1 MFPRKVSRVKLRT
14 YLFSSFAIV
23 AAAACAL
30 CQNAPAT
37 PTEKPATVEVAVP
50 SPVPQSSTEAQPAAT
65 SQPANPHLEFDV
77 ATVKPAAPL
86 DLQRMAADIQ
96 AGKMPRLGPHI
107 DASRAEFTYMSLK
120 DLIVYAYTVKPYQ
133 IDGPS
138 WLGEQRFDIEAKIPD
153 GGTKDQAP
161 AMMQTLLAARFK
173 LTVHRDHEEHKVLA
187 LVVGKGGPK
196 LKESPAPPP
205 PAAADA
211 PLRPGETK
219 IDTEDGPMKITRNG
233 DGSMKIDMGARGT
246 MTEKLDMSTQ
256 SLHIESSMVTM
267 DGFADMLTNMMQMG
281 GSGGP
286 QVVNMTGL
294 KGNYQ
299 VTLDLALADLMAM
312 ARASGMTLPGAP
324 AGGAGAQTAA
334 PANAASDPQ
343 GGGQGVYSSVEQMG
357 LKLEERKA
365 TVERLIVDHAE
376 KTPSED

>member
-1 MFPRKVSRVKLRT
+1 MKLRP
-14 YLFSSFAIV
+14 YLFLVLAVVAGSSFAP
-23 AAAACAL
+23 
-30 CQNAPAT
+30 CQNAPTSPAANSA
-37 PTEKPATVEVAVP
+37 PTLIVVP
-50 SPVPQSSTEAQPAAT
+50 SPAPSATTTTPPTATAQPAA
-65 SQPANPHLEFDV
+65 SHVEFDV

-96 AGKMPRLGPHI
+96 AGKMPKLGPHV

-133 IDGPS
+133 VDGPS
-138 WLGEQRFDIEAKIPD
+138 WLADQRFDIEATIPD
-153 GGTKDQAP
+153 GSTKDQAP
-161 AMMQTLLAARFK
+161 AMMQTLLAERFK
-173 LTVHRDHEEHKVLA
+173 VTVHRDHEEHKVLA

-196 LKESPAPPP
+196 MKESPAPPP
-205 PAAADA
+205 PADA
-211 PLRPGETK
+211 NAPAKPGETK

-256 SLHIESSMVTM
+256 TLHIESSMVTM

-281 GSGGP
+281 GAGGP

-299 VTLDLALADLMAM
+299 IALDLSLADLMAL
-312 ARASGMTLPGAP
+312 ARASGMNLPGGP
-324 AGGAGAQTAA
+324 AGGGAQANA
-334 PANAASDPQ
+334 PANAASDPS
-343 GGGQGVYSSVEQMG
+343 GAGQGVYSSVEQMG

-376 KTPSED
+376 KAPAAD

>member
-1 MFPRKVSRVKLRT
+1 M
-14 YLFSSFAIV
+14 V
-23 AAAACAL
+23 APSPAPST
-30 CQNAPAT
+30 PAT
-37 PTEKPATVEVAVP
+37 TPPTATTQPATSHV
-50 SPVPQSSTEAQPAAT
+50 
-65 SQPANPHLEFDV
+65 EFDV

-96 AGKMPRLGPHI
+96 AGKMPRLGPHV

-120 DLIVYAYTVKPYQ
+120 DLIVYAYIVKPYQ
-133 IDGPS
+133 VDGPS
-138 WLGEQRFDIEAKIPD
+138 WLADQRFDIEAKMPD
-153 GGTKDQAP
+153 GAPKDQAP
-161 AMMQTLLAARFK
+161 AMMQALLAERFK

-205 PAAADA
+205 PADADA
-211 PLRPGETK
+211 PAKPGETK
-219 IDTEDGPMKITRNG
+219 IDTEDGPMKITRNT
-233 DGSMKIDMGARGT
+233 DGSVKIDMGARGT

-294 KGNYQ
+294 KDNYQ
-299 VTLDLALADLMAM
+299 VTLDLSLADLMAM
-312 ARASGMTLPGAP
+312 ARASGMNLPGGT
-324 AGGAGAQTAA
+324 GGAGAQADS

-365 TVERLIVDHAE
+365 TVERLVVDHAE
-376 KTPSED
+376 KSPSAD

>member
-1 MFPRKVSRVKLRT
+1 MFRRKVPHVKLRP
-14 YLFSSFAIV
+14 YLFSAIALV
-23 AAAACAL
+23 AAQTFAL
-30 CQNAPAT
+30 CQNAPASPAASPA
-37 PTEKPATVEVAVP
+37 PTVIAVP
-50 SPVPQSSTEAQPAAT
+50 APAPSAAATTEPAAT
-65 SQPANPHLEFDV
+65 AQPSTAHVEFDV

-96 AGKMPRLGPHI
+96 AGKMPKLGPHV

-133 IDGPS
+133 VDGPS
-138 WLGEQRFDIEAKIPD
+138 WLSDQRFDIEATIPD
-153 GGTKDQAP
+153 GSTKDQAP
-161 AMMQTLLAARFK
+161 AMMQTLLAERFK
-173 LTVHRDHEEHKVLA
+173 VTVHRDHEEHKVLA
-187 LVVGKGGPK
+187 LLVGKAGPK
-196 LKESPAPPP
+196 MKESPAPPP
-205 PAAADA
+205 PAAANA
-211 PLRPGETK
+211 PAKPGETK

-281 GSGGP
+281 GAGGP
-286 QVVNMTGL
+286 QVVNMTDL

-299 VTLDLALADLMAM
+299 IALDLSLADLMAL
-312 ARASGMTLPGAP
+312 ARASGMSLP
-324 AGGAGAQTAA
+324 GGAGSAGAQAEA

-343 GGGQGVYSSVEQMG
+343 GAGQGVYSSVEQMG

-376 KTPSED
+376 KAPAAD